1 MSARCRKKLES
12 ARGMRYIAWQMTS
25 DDHKDGADLLLNLNF
40 EPDWAKK
47 APSVNSYAGKDRFE
61 DRPRRDRDRP
71 GRPPR
76 DARDRDRRPPRR
88 EHSGERP
95 ERGRDPRREP
105 RPPRVE
111 PLNAEVHFLPEKNN
125 IGAVVHLVRGRKQAF
140 PLFGVASLFLS
151 DARHYLIKLTAPK
164 GQALEFHQCGVC
176 QLVFLNKA
184 DLEQHILAAHLDEHF
199 AVEEQET
206 EPPAGKFVC
215 VGRCPKTG
223 LLLGPPNYHGFN
235 AALQELHAKHYP
247 GMSLQDCRTR
257 IEMIHDPDVIEE
269 WRTTCRRTT
278 VYRPKSAGADAPG
291 LTRDQAEALV
301 REKHLK
307 RMMHS
312 RSRVIL
318 PASLIAQIPDESL
331 TARIRQAWNR
341 ETKRPFTLALAL
353 QPALK
358 HMGLHVF
365 RSRGGD
371 QYVSAIR
378 PSPIDPGHAVPLIRS
393 ILEFIESNPDSK
405 LPAVLEALAPGGASD
420 SSEAAEVIQSLTW
433 LIEKGHV
440 IEYFDG
446 TFRLPGGSRPMD
458 KGKQP
463 FEKERQRQDAGPGA
477 GPG

>member
-1 MSARCRKKLES
+1 MLES
-12 ARGMRYIAWQMTS
+12 VCRMTYIARQMTS
-25 DDHKDGADLLLNLNF
+25 DDHNDGADLLLNLNF

-47 APSVNSYAGKDRFE
+47 APSVNSCAGGDRDE
-61 DRPRRDRDRP
+61 ERPRRPRRD
-71 GRPPR
+71 RPPR

-88 EHSGERP
+88 DHSGERR
-95 ERGRDPRREP
+95 ERLRDPQRAP

-125 IGAVVHLVRGRKQAF
+125 IGAVVHLVRARKQAF
-140 PLFGVASLFLS
+140 PLFGLASIFLS

-164 GQALEFHQCGVC
+164 GQSLEFHQCGVC

-184 DLEQHILAAHLDEHF
+184 DLEQHVLAAHLDVHF

-235 AALQELHAKHYP
+235 AALQELHAKHYA
-247 GMSLQDCRTR
+247 GMSLQDCRAR
-257 IEMIHDPDVIEE
+257 IEMIHDQDVIEE
-269 WRTTCRRTT
+269 WRNSCRRTT
-278 VYRPKSAGADAPG
+278 VYRPKSAPADAPG
-291 LTRDQAEALV
+291 LTRDQAEALL
-301 REKHLK
+301 REKHLN

-312 RSRVIL
+312 RSRVIM
-318 PASLIAQIPDESL
+318 PAALIAQLPDESL

-365 RSRGGD
+365 RSKGSD
-371 QYVSAIR
+371 HYVSAIK

-393 ILEFIESNPDSK
+393 ILEFVESHPDSK
-405 LPAVLEALAPGGASD
+405 LPAVLEALAPGGAAD
-420 SSEAAEVIQSLTW
+420 SGETAELIQSVTW

-446 TFRLPGGSRPMD
+446 TFRLPGRGRPMD
-458 KGKQP
+458 KGKQSI
-463 FEKERQRQDAGPGA
+463 EKERQREDAGPGA
-477 GPG
+477 SPG